1 MLKTEKTSVM
11 NFDNAIRGARNP
23 KNSWDR
29 IDSYYD
35 KQNNIHIGPND
46 LKMLTTLC
54 KAGNDHRKFMRQ
66 IFVSVDITA
75 PLYWWKEFDTYKVG
89 TTANSTSTMHKIHSK
104 PISLEDF
111 SIDYMNTSDLDVF
124 NKYINYL
131 EQLRLSYIETKDK
144 NTWERLIQ
152 MLPTNYNQMRTIS
165 CSYENLVNMYHA
177 RKSHKLQEWR
187 TLCKWISELPYAHE
201 LIINIKE

>member
-35 KQNNIHIGPND
+35 EQNNIHIGPND

-75 PLYWWKEFDTYKVG
+75 PLYW
-89 TTANSTSTMHKIHSK
+89 
-104 PISLEDF
+104 
-111 SIDYMNTSDLDVF
+111 
-124 NKYINYL
+124 
-131 EQLRLSYIETKDK
+131 
-144 NTWERLIQ
+144 
-152 MLPTNYNQMRTIS
+152 
-165 CSYENLVNMYHA
+165 
-177 RKSHKLQEWR
+177 
-187 TLCKWISELPYAHE
+187 
-201 LIINIKE
+201 